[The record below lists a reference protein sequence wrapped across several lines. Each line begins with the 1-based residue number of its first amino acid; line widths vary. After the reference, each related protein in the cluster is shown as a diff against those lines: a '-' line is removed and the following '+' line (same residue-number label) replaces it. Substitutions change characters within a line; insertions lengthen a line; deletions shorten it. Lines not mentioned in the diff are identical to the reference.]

1 MKNKFTLS
9 IAILI
14 LTISILSCIYY
25 NPLQSGS
32 NSDNKT
38 LSEKTVDKT
47 IGEEK
52 IGIPECD
59 EVIEDLANQSKNEN
73 DDFITKT
80 GKEIVLNKIRENLKR
95 SIEKNKKDKTKLA
108 KDCTY
113 YKQQIDNY
121 KTGK

>member
-14 LTISILSCIYY
+14 LTISILSCSYY

-95 SIEKNKKDKTKLA
+95 SIEENKKDKTKLA